1 MLQNYVK
8 VNNHSGIKF
17 NTAFNQIPGF
27 HVCAPVLPPCIDLN
41 IFEVL
46 FSFVMLASYMINQ
59 QKTGASYDY
68 FP

>member
-17 NTAFNQIPGF
+17 NTTFNQIPDF
-27 HVCAPVLPPCIDLN
+27 HVCAPVLPPCIGLN

-46 FSFVMLASYMINQ
+46 FSFVMLAKM
-59 QKTGASYDY
+59 KTGASYDY
-68 FP
+68 FPCTWMD